1 MEDRGWF
8 RVERR
13 VFDDEWLNDEPATK
27 LSAWLDLIALAT
39 HKPITLRLKHGK
51 VALERGQLTASLGFL
66 ATRWSWPKARV
77 QRFIAALERRA
88 MVDTATD
95 TGQLVLTIRNYCEYQ
110 DAEASRDTA
119 PIRHRYGTDTGP
131 IQNTTTEPQNQE
143 NTPPTPRERGE
154 GRRKASP
161 KKARATFPE
170 RFEEFWSAYP
180 RKVGKAAAFEAW
192 RKYDHEAQECA
203 RLAAPRFAADMAA
216 EERPPDKIPHAATWL
231 NQQRFTDYFEPEY
244 PANAARHEQDDERD
258 DRGAGRGGDA
268 PTGAGEGGGGDGPVS
283 VRPDGDPACRP
294 DVALPDLF
302 RRRPEHAPVSSP
314 AAARFEAG
322 GADVGAECGR
332 RGRALH

>member
-66 ATRWSWPKARV
+66 ATRWAWPKARV

-110 DAEASRDTA
+110 DAETERDTA
-119 PIRHRYGTDTGP
+119 PIRDRYGTDTAP
-131 IQNTTTEPQNQE
+131 IQNTTTEPQNQSSPSE
-143 NTPPTPRERGE
+143 KNKGRGRDPAPSFETFWNSAKDVWRGMGSPPGNKGEAKGEWAKLSWRQKWTAHLCVDEYAKQIATERQ
-154 GRRKASP
+154 
-161 KKARATFPE
+161 TFPDRQAKHVVRYLRRRVFSE
-170 RFEEFWSAYP
+170 WEHLINFEET
-180 RKVGKAAAFEAW
+180 E
-192 RKYDHEAQECA
+192 D
-203 RLAAPRFAADMAA
+203 AA
-216 EERPPDKIPHAATWL
+216 EETREHDRA
-231 NQQRFTDYFEPEY
+231 
-244 PANAARHEQDDERD
+244 

-268 PTGAGEGGGGDGPVS
+268 PQGAGEGGGGDGPVS

-294 DVALPDLF
+294 DVAVPDLF
-302 RRRPEHAPVSSP
+302 RRGPDTPFSSP
-314 AAARFEAG
+314 AAPCFEAG